1 MRLLR
6 WASISLLALWLLAS
20 ANEAFA
26 RRSGGSF
33 SGRGGFRSAP
43 SRSPSGSYRPSSG
56 GGSNVIIMPGFG
68 WGMGYGVGG
77 FGGMS
82 SLLMLG
88 MLGLAGFYVYRSF
101 RNAARRGGG
110 MQGAYGSYGGDYD
123 QDVRLDRA
131 YVYKL
136 QLGFGRSARGL
147 QDRLSRFAEEGD
159 TSSES
164 GLASLLSQT
173 SLELTREKDS
183 IRYAGVLT
191 EGPLPLS
198 QGESRMNSLALAER
212 SRFDVERVRSAD
224 GKVRKAAEVLPE
236 SAEVLEF
243 IVVTVIVATR
253 QPLGTWKDVA
263 DHEQVQSV
271 VTALGA
277 VAPQDLLGL
286 EVIWTPADPNDSL
299 TQNDLF
305 ASYPNLKS
313 I

>member
-1 MRLLR
+1 MR
-6 WASISLLALWLLAS
+6 WVSVTLLAVWLLAT

-43 SRSPSGSYRPSSG
+43 TRSPSGSSSPSYRG
-56 GGSNVIIMPGFG
+56 GTNVIVMPGFG
-68 WGMGYGVGG
+68 WGMGGYGMGGG
-77 FGGMS
+77 FGGFG

-88 MLGLAGFYVYRSF
+88 MVGLAGFYVYRSF
-101 RNAARRGGG
+101 RNASRRTGG

-123 QDVRLDRA
+123 QDVRLDRS

-136 QLGFGRSARGL
+136 QLALGRSARGL
-147 QDRLSRFAEEGD
+147 QNRLSKFAEEGD

-173 SLELTREKDS
+173 ALELTREKDS
-183 IRYAGVLT
+183 IRSAGILS

-198 QGESRMNSLALAER
+198 QGESRMNTLALAER
-212 SRFDVERVRSAD
+212 SRFDVERVRGAD
-224 GKVRKAAEVLPE
+224 GKVRKAEEVLPE

-253 QPLGTWKDVA
+253 QPLGTWKDVT
-263 DHEQVQSV
+263 DHAQVESV
-271 VTALGA
+271 ITALGG

-286 EVIWTPADPNDSL
+286 EVIWTPADPTDSL

-305 ASYPNLKS
+305 ASYPHLKS
-313 I
+313 L

>member
-1 MRLLR
+1 MRFLR
-6 WASISLLALWLLAS
+6 WACVTLLAVWLLATTT
-20 ANEAFA
+20 EAFA

-43 SRSPSGSYRPSSG
+43 TRSPSGSYRPSYG
-56 GGSNVIIMPGFG
+56 GGSNVIVMPGFG
-68 WGMGYGVGG
+68 WGMGGYGIGG
-77 FGGMS
+77 FGGMG

-88 MLGLAGFYVYRSF
+88 MLGLAGFYVFRSF
-101 RNAARRGGG
+101 RNAARRSGG
-110 MQGAYGSYGGDYD
+110 MQGAYGGHDDYD
-123 QDVRLDRA
+123 QDVRPDRA

-136 QLGFGRSARGL
+136 QLALGRSARGL
-147 QDRLSRFAEEGD
+147 QDRLSKFAEEGD

-164 GLASLLSQT
+164 GLAALLSQT
-173 SLELTREKDS
+173 ALELTREKDS
-183 IRYAGVLT
+183 IRYAGVLS

-224 GKVRKAAEVLPE
+224 GTVRKAAEVLPE

-253 QPLGTWKDVA
+253 QPVGTWKEVT
-263 DHEQVQSV
+263 DHTQVESV
-271 VTALGA
+271 ITALGA
-277 VAPQDLLGL
+277 VGPQELLGL
-286 EVIWTPADPNDSL
+286 EVIWTPADPTDSL